1 MDQSTR
7 LHVPEDLNLY
17 HTAVRFLYVAGLYSL
32 NIKMVTLLML
42 LITVNLPLAVDA
54 IVLLRR

>member
-7 LHVPEDLNLY
+7 LHVLEDLNLY
-17 HTAVRFLYVAGLYSL
+17 HTVVRSLYVAGLYSL
-32 NIKMVTLLML
+32 DIKMVTLLML